1 MARVSSS
8 HTLYLLPYL
17 SSDTSAGY
25 HYNHQPI
32 LSIPALLV
40 TLGSACLSILYSSIL
55 LLYPHLC
62 INPKCTAIAFFFIVS
77 LSLSTTYA
85 HQTLFQV

>member
-8 HTLYLLPYL
+8 HTLYLFPYL

-25 HYNHQPI
+25 HYNYQPI
-32 LSIPALLV
+32 PSIPALPV

-62 INPKCTAIAFFFIVS
+62 INPKYTTFTFFYIA
-77 LSLSTTYA
+77 
-85 HQTLFQV
+85 